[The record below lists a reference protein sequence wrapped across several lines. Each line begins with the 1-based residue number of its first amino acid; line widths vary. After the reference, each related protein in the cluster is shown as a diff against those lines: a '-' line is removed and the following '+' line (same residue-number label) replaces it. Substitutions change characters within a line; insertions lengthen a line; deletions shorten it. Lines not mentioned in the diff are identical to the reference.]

1 MEQKTLKLTDGTKN
15 SKTHRG
21 NKNILPKKVNI
32 RKKAD
37 TL

>member
-1 MEQKTLKLTDGTKN
+1 MEQKTLKHTEETKTF
-15 SKTHRG
+15 S
-21 NKNILPKKVNI
+21 PKKVNI